1 MNITA
6 ESQIALG
13 GSSNFEVLLQNKYG
27 DQLSGVR
34 LVIESENGIIA
45 CADTCYTDATG
56 RISTT
61 FESYGFSENVGPGNV
76 NTSYFHPS
84 INDSLTVAKQIVIGT
99 ESAVGSC
106 AYLEIPS
113 SSPSEI
119 VVKDG
124 GGIAVS
130 YTHLRAHET

>member
-1 MNITA
+1 M
-6 ESQIALG
+6 E
-13 GSSNFEVLLQNKYG
+13 LL
-27 DQLSGVR
+27 
-34 LVIESENGIIA
+34 

-56 RISTT
+56 RITQRLSHMDLAKMW
-61 FESYGFSENVGPGNV
+61 VLGNV

-119 VVKDG
+119 VVKICVWNRVHRYQSG
-124 GGIAVS
+124 SV
-130 YTHLRAHET
+130 